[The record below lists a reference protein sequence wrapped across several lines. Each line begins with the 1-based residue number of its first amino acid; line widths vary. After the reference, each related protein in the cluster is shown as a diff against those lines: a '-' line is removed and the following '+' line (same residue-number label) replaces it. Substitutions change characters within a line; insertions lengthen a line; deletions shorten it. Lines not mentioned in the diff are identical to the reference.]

1 MVWDGSKLNISGDSI
16 SLRTGG
22 DVDYTSDSR
31 YPTSVKSSAITL
43 TSDSDYFLF
52 DTRFQDIAFPEFL
65 VTYNLGPLTSG
76 TQSSLSA
83 ANGGIMDQ
91 IKVEVFYS
99 DASSGSPST
108 WVSFASKTVGKIYTW
123 NQSNSAIY
131 FNFRVKQVDLG
142 GGNYRADLDTRSGI
156 LDDYPLSAAPFSSYF
171 GGTSVPVGLVD
182 EDYNINIPVYRN
194 TFVFPK
200 GKYFI
205 KTVITV
211 TDGSTSPYPSTGS
224 PTATNRI
231 VSIANANNYTHPDYG
246 QSSYYQGN
254 PKTTFVDPDDKG
266 MTLLNGNSVYLM
278 TREGDSGDEGWQNAM
293 FFGGRGTSNANAAYG
308 NLHGLY
314 FYNDRDDIGSGSGIV
329 GSLGSVNHAITVPYL
344 GDSLNITA
352 TGNGIKFNG
361 GYGSTGATIDTN
373 GNISTDGKIITN
385 DLDITAPASSD
396 AVLKFIE
403 DGSSYPS
410 WKIRA
415 DVGSDSV
422 MYFNQY
428 NGSNTATGT
437 IAFTSTGGI
446 IATGAGSYGNGFA
459 NGGVSISSDGNYQGA
474 GNINITGTVTQG
486 SDARLKTDVE
496 TIDGSKVFDMRGV
509 SFTKAGKKGAGVIA
523 QELQEIAPELV
534 HENEDGVLSVAY
546 GDIVGYLIEAIKT
559 LKQEI
564 ESIKADD

>member
-1 MVWDGSKLNISGDSI
+1 
-16 SLRTGG
+16 
-22 DVDYTSDSR
+22 
-31 YPTSVKSSAITL
+31 
-43 TSDSDYFLF
+43 
-52 DTRFQDIAFPEFL
+52 
-65 VTYNLGPLTSG
+65 
-76 TQSSLSA
+76 
-83 ANGGIMDQ
+83 MDQ

-123 NQSNSAIY
+123 NESNSAIY

-373 GNISTDGKIITN
+373 GN
-385 DLDITAPASSD
+385 
-396 AVLKFIE
+396 
-403 DGSSYPS
+403 Y
-410 WKIRA
+410 
-415 DVGSDSV
+415 
-422 MYFNQY
+422 
-428 NGSNTATGT
+428 
-437 IAFTSTGGI
+437 
-446 IATGAGSYGNGFA
+446 FA
-459 NGGVSISSDGNYQGA
+459 NG
-474 GNINITGTVTQG
+474 NITISGTVSQG

-509 SFTKAGKKGAGVIA
+509 SFIKAGKKGAGVIA

-534 HENEDGVLSVAY
+534 HANEDGVLSVAY